1 MILVVFNFKRCV
13 YMYRMCVC
21 VCALSPFKN
30 VQEAFAPGC
39 AFTPLEALQDTF
51 LLKPSALIQAIQERW
66 TAGGLAFRRGGC
78 FMVPLALQY
87 PTQICQVR
95 VVIEGPKWLEGS
107 NRLQSLCAPNLSLN
121 VD

>member
-1 MILVVFNFKRCV
+1 M
-13 YMYRMCVC
+13 C

-66 TAGGLAFRRGGC
+66 TAGGLAFRRGGVLHGATGVA
-78 FMVPLALQY
+78 VPH
-87 PTQICQVR
+87 
-95 VVIEGPKWLEGS
+95 
-107 NRLQSLCAPNLSLN
+107 PNLPGPSG
-121 VD
+121 DRRAKMA